1 MRSKAA
7 AFSKRSVWWLFQES
21 SPRAVAP
28 SSLLSS
34 KNCFS
39 CIALA
44 AALLGQ
50 AKFTEGIVPTLNSEN
65 IPFPVY
71 GAVLGM
77 NATRNQSSSIR
88 LCSVPLTQLQK
99 ARNPD
104 AERVWKLWPLHCN
117 RHTQHPGLAASTP
130 FLVKGARASKRSGW
144 YQGWG
149 RKGTR

>member
-7 AFSKRSVWWLFQES
+7 AFSKCSVWWLFQES
-21 SPRAVAP
+21 SPWAVAL

-34 KNCFS
+34 KDCFS

-77 NATRNQSSSIR
+77 NATSEVNAMY
-88 LCSVPLTQLQK
+88 TY
-99 ARNPD
+99 N
-104 AERVWKLWPLHCN
+104 
-117 RHTQHPGLAASTP
+117 
-130 FLVKGARASKRSGW
+130 
-144 YQGWG
+144 
-149 RKGTR
+149 

>member
-1 MRSKAA
+1 MLCLVAVSGVFSSGCGPVFSPVSKD
-7 AFSKRSVWWLFQES
+7 
-21 SPRAVAP
+21 
-28 SSLLSS
+28 
-34 KNCFS
+34 CFS

-50 AKFTEGIVPTLNSEN
+50 AKFTKGIVPTLNSEN

-71 GAVLGM
+71 RAVLGM

-104 AERVWKLWPLHCN
+104 AERVWKL
-117 RHTQHPGLAASTP
+117 
-130 FLVKGARASKRSGW
+130 
-144 YQGWG
+144 
-149 RKGTR
+149 